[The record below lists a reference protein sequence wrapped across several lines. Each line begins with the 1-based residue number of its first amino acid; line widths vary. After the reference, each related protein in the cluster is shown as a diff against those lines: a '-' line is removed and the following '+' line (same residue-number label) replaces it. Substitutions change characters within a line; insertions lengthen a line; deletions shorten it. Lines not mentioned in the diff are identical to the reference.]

1 MSICNI
7 DIDLCNYICI
17 YIMADPLL
25 KVQLKPPKI
34 IPQGLPK
41 TVLGSIGM
49 YVWHIYIWIS
59 STITNTYNHI
69 YVYVGIKLGD
79 PIHIWYQYILFA
91 CFLYIKVNQVWFACF
106 YCNCMYICLATT
118 GRYNRCNDWNR
129 DLRYS
134 PYSKTHMLGQKRYN
148 RYELFI

>member
-1 MSICNI
+1 
-7 DIDLCNYICI
+7 
-17 YIMADPLL
+17 MADSLL

-69 YVYVGIKLGD
+69 YIYVYVGIQLGD
-79 PIHIWYQYILFA
+79 PIHI
-91 CFLYIKVNQVWFACF
+91 
-106 YCNCMYICLATT
+106 
-118 GRYNRCNDWNR
+118 
-129 DLRYS
+129 
-134 PYSKTHMLGQKRYN
+134 
-148 RYELFI
+148 